1 MNRFFSKLKSKKILR
16 FLTCGII
23 TATFN
28 IVLLAG
34 IIQAFNVQT
43 PLARNISNAVALELS
58 IIFSF
63 LLYRIWVWNH
73 ETWDSKKILFRQIPL
88 YHASVSLIVLI
99 RILILFP
106 ILDWI
111 GLHYAVNN
119 LIGILIGSTM
129 NYFSGEKVIFKK

>member
-1 MNRFFSKLKSKKILR
+1 MDRLFSKLKSKKVLC
-16 FLTCGII
+16 FLACGAI
-23 TATFN
+23 TAAFN
-28 IVLLAG
+28 IVLLAA
-34 IIQAFNVQT
+34 IIQTLNVQT
-43 PLARNISNAVALELS
+43 PLARNIANAVALELS

-73 ETWDSKKILFRQIPL
+73 ETWNFKKIFLRQIPL
-88 YHASVSLIVLI
+88 YHASVSFIVLI

-111 GLHYAVNN
+111 GLHYATNN